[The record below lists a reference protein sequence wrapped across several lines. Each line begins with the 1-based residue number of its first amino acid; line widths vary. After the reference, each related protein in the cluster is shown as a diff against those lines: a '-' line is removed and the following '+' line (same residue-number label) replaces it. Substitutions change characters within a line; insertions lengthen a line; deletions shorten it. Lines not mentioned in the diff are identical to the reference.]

1 MNARVWWL
9 LGAACVV
16 IIVALTRPMPAPDL
30 ESTPSP
36 SPSAAPLAS
45 LRFAAGSLG
54 RFDGATQGYALLPPD
69 TEVAVD
75 QPLRVGEVDAELR
88 LAGGGVIVAAPGTA
102 FTRLPPTS
110 AAGIVLRVDE
120 GRLWLRLKDGE
131 HVDVSS
137 YRTRTAF
144 SRGVAEV
151 LVYKD
156 RDYFL
161 NTEVR
166 VFTGEAVLRGGDR
179 LRVERLV
186 RSGCQVHVDDTHV
199 FLVSRFELTK
209 TDAWQ
214 KRMLSMP

>member
-1 MNARVWWL
+1 MKARIWWL
-9 LGAACVV
+9 LGAALVV
-16 IIVALTRPMPAPDL
+16 SAIALVRPMPSPDVA
-30 ESTPSP
+30 STSP
-36 SPSAAPLAS
+36 SSPAATPLVS
-45 LRFAAGSLG
+45 LRLVAGALG
-54 RFDGATQGYALLPPD
+54 RFDGATQGYALLASG
-69 TEVAVD
+69 TEIAVE
-75 QPLRVGEVDAELR
+75 QPLRAGEVDAELR

-102 FTRLPPTS
+102 FTRLGSTS
-110 AAGIVLRVDE
+110 VTGVGLRVDE
-120 GRLWLRLKDGE
+120 GRLWLRLKDDE
-131 HVDVSS
+131 RVDVCS

-151 LVYKD
+151 SVYKD

-166 VFTGEAVLRGGDR
+166 VFTGQAVLRGGDG

-214 KRMLSMP
+214 KRMLSVP

>member
-1 MNARVWWL
+1 MSARIWWL
-9 LGAACVV
+9 LGAALVVV
-16 IIVALTRPMPAPDL
+16 IVAVTRPLPAPL
-30 ESTPSP
+30 GEPTPLP
-36 SPSAAPLAS
+36 SLAAAPLAS
-45 LRFAAGSLG
+45 LRLAAGTLG
-54 RFDGATQGYALLPPD
+54 RFDGSTQTYAPLPSS
-69 TEVAVD
+69 TEIAVD
-75 QPLRVGEVDAELR
+75 QPLRAGDTDAELR
-88 LAGGGVIVAAPGTA
+88 LVDGGVIVAAAGTA
-102 FTRLPPTS
+102 LTRQVPTPT
-110 AAGIVLRVDE
+110 AGVVLRVDE
-120 GRLWLRLKDGE
+120 GRLWLRLKDDE

-144 SRGVAEV
+144 GRGVAEV
-151 LVYKD
+151 VVYKD

-166 VFTGEAVLRGGDR
+166 VFDGEAVLRGGDR